1 MNCVSLVGRLTR
13 DPELRKT
20 PSGKSCVRFVL
31 AVNRI
36 FESQNGQKADF
47 PTVVTYGKT
56 ADNVSLYCSKG
67 DLIEVDGRL
76 QTGSYE
82 DKNGRTIYTCEVIA
96 NRVGFLTP
104 KSKKEDDEYYSTK
117 TVNIDEDFD
126 KDYSTMDDDI
136 EF

>member
-1 MNCVSLVGRLTR
+1 MNSVSLVGRLTR

-20 PSGKSCVRFVL
+20 QGGKSCVRFVL

-36 FESQNGQKADF
+36 FESQNGQTADF
-47 PTVVTYGKT
+47 PTVVAYGKT
-56 ADNVSLYCSKG
+56 ADNINAYCSKG

-82 DKNGRTIYTCEVIA
+82 DKNGKTIYTCEVIA

-104 KSKKEDDEYYSTK
+104 KSKKEDDGFYSMK
-117 TVNIDEDFD
+117 TVKLDENFD
-126 KDYSTMDDDI
+126 KDIELMDSDI